1 MSPCRSFPM
10 SPHDQSHMSL
20 EPCNRALITISSH
33 NLCWSAFYDGCLC
46 PKGVEIKER
55 LIYAVTDIMCQ
66 GWSYEGATGP
76 AFWKDYFPI
85 CGLAQQSPIN
95 IYEGDVQETT
105 MQPFAFINYN
115 TLDAVTMANNGHSVV
130 IDLSRVE
137 PKLISGGGLMDTYQ
151 AAQFHFHWGSTDS
164 KGSEHLISSQMY
176 PMELH
181 IVHYNTK
188 YENLSV
194 AVDKPDGLAVL
205 GFMFE
210 VGVDNA
216 AYSEIVTGLAQV
228 KTDGA
233 STSLATMN
241 LQSLIAD
248 TADFFRYKG
257 SLTTP
262 ACFESVT
269 WTVFKSTIK
278 ISKAQLAA
286 FRTVLD
292 SQNRPLVDNYR
303 PVQPLYGRV
312 VEASFSPNIKWGYLD
327 DQASRWA
334 LTYEACGG
342 QRQSPIDILPSG
354 SQLDETLPDFQF
366 YNYDTTQGIAME
378 LSNNGHTAEVS
389 FTSGTISIAGGGLGE
404 TYVAAQFHLHWGS
417 TNMKGSEHKVDGN
430 AYPAELHIV
439 HYKASLGSLGAAVK
453 RSRGLAVLGFFLEIS
468 ESDNP
473 ALKPL
478 MDALVNVR
486 NPGSTAYALP
496 QAFSLD
502 SILPPSFTNFYRYDG
517 SLTTPGCFESVV
529 WTVFRE
535 TIPISS
541 SQLSLLRS
549 LKSSEKV
556 DGVSA
561 PLQDNFREVQ
571 PIGNRIVRRNFRFAA
586 SWSYE
591 GPTGVQ
597 FWSQTYPKCASDGA
611 SAQSPIN
618 IKDTSAKYDDILPIT
633 LLNYGSTQGVAWELS
648 NNGHTVTATLTS
660 GDIGI
665 SGGGFSDTYKVAQF
679 HLHWGSSSDRGSEH
693 LINSKAYP
701 MELHIVHYG
710 ESRGSVSQALTH
722 PNGLAVLGFMFEIS
736 AADNPFLTPIVEK
749 LKDIKYKGN
758 STALSIFS
766 LRNIIP
772 KSLDRFYRYSGSLTT
787 PGCFE
792 SVTWTVFRSTIS
804 ISESQLQEFR
814 EVMSSDIDPATNTY
828 KPMVNNYRPPQ
839 PINGRV
845 VFANFQLD
853 PDAAP
858 GVQASLIL
866 CALCSL
872 FSAIVL
878 AQGKF

>member
-1 MSPCRSFPM
+1 MVSSGRIMRDF
-10 SPHDQSHMSL
+10 
-20 EPCNRALITISSH
+20 AIIT
-33 NLCWSAFYDGCLC
+33 FYL
-46 PKGVEIKER
+46 
-55 LIYAVTDIMCQ
+55 
-66 GWSYEGATGP
+66 
-76 AFWKDYFPI
+76 
-85 CGLAQQSPIN
+85 
-95 IYEGDVQETT
+95 
-105 MQPFAFINYN
+105 
-115 TLDAVTMANNGHSVV
+115 
-130 IDLSRVE
+130 
-137 PKLISGGGLMDTYQ
+137 
-151 AAQFHFHWGSTDS
+151 
-164 KGSEHLISSQMY
+164 
-176 PMELH
+176 
-181 IVHYNTK
+181 
-188 YENLSV
+188 
-194 AVDKPDGLAVL
+194 
-205 GFMFE
+205 
-210 VGVDNA
+210 
-216 AYSEIVTGLAQV
+216 
-228 KTDGA
+228 
-233 STSLATMN
+233 
-241 LQSLIAD
+241 
-248 TADFFRYKG
+248 TA
-257 SLTTP
+257 
-262 ACFESVT
+262 
-269 WTVFKSTIK
+269 
-278 ISKAQLAA
+278 
-286 FRTVLD
+286 
-292 SQNRPLVDNYR
+292 
-303 PVQPLYGRV
+303 
-312 VEASFSPNIKWGYLD
+312 
-327 DQASRWA
+327 
-334 LTYEACGG
+334 
-342 QRQSPIDILPSG
+342 
-354 SQLDETLPDFQF
+354 
-366 YNYDTTQGIAME
+366 
-378 LSNNGHTAEVS
+378 
-389 FTSGTISIAGGGLGE
+389 
-404 TYVAAQFHLHWGS
+404 
-417 TNMKGSEHKVDGN
+417 
-430 AYPAELHIV
+430 
-439 HYKASLGSLGAAVK
+439 
-453 RSRGLAVLGFFLEIS
+453 FFL
-468 ESDNP
+468 
-473 ALKPL
+473 
-478 MDALVNVR
+478 V
-486 NPGSTAYALP
+486 
-496 QAFSLD
+496 
-502 SILPPSFTNFYRYDG
+502 
-517 SLTTPGCFESVV
+517 
-529 WTVFRE
+529 
-535 TIPISS
+535 
-541 SQLSLLRS
+541 
-549 LKSSEKV
+549 
-556 DGVSA
+556 
-561 PLQDNFREVQ
+561 
-571 PIGNRIVRRNFRFAA
+571 AA